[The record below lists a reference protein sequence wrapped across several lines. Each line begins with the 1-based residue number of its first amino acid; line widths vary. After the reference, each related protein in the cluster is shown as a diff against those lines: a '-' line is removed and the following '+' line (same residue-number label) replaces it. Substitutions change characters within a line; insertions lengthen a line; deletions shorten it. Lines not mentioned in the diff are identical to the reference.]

1 MTLDGQSRPPRM
13 QGVFPMPG
21 FAPTSFYV
29 VIAGPPEGDTV
40 EYHRFI
46 GTMADRRAQT
56 CFKDMARTYPQCQIS
71 RWDYVSF
78 NVYTVTIIE
87 EI

>member
-1 MTLDGQSRPPRM
+1 
-13 QGVFPMPG
+13 MPG
-21 FAPTSFYV
+21 FAPSSFYV
-29 VIAGPPEGDTV
+29 VLAGHVEGDTV
-40 EYHRFI
+40 EYHRFL
-46 GTMADRRAQT
+46 GDFAAFRATKCFADLANR
-56 CFKDMARTYPQCQIS
+56 YPQCQIS